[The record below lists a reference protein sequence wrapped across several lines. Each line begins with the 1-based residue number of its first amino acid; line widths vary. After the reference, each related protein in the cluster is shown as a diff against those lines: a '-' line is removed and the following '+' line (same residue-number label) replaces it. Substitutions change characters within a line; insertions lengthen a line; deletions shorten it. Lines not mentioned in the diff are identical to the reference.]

1 MESHPQISLTYTANN
16 EDGHQQNIIY
26 IINMNSFFVIDPQGK
41 ENVQGKPL
49 VNTDVIEGRGLM
61 ITVNSL

>member
-1 MESHPQISLTYTANN
+1 
-16 EDGHQQNIIY
+16 
-26 IINMNSFFVIDPQGK
+26 MNSFFVIDPQGK
-41 ENVQGKPL
+41 ENVQGKLL